1 MTLLWVSMVTMML
14 MGFPFMVLILGS
26 LMLHLEIAMPMFNM
40 TVIVQQVLAGLT
52 PSALQAVPMFILGA
66 GILTSGKAAERLISM
81 VRVMVGHIPGGLAIT
96 TNASCT
102 LFGAVS
108 GSTQATV
115 AAIGGTMRPMLLRA
129 GYKSPFTLGLIIN
142 ASDVAL
148 LIPPSIGFIVY
159 GVVTNT
165 SVGKLFLAGI
175 LPGIMIF
182 LMFSTYVFF
191 YSYFKRVGVAPKS
204 TGRERVTA
212 FREGFPV
219 LGFPII
225 IIGGIYTGLFSPTEA
240 AAAAVLYALILE
252 TLVYRTMNWGKL
264 VKVLLDTGV
273 ITGVVFVLVGAGQA
287 FSWLISFLKIPQE
300 VMPAILG
307 ADPTRL
313 HVLIVVVIAYFVA
326 CMFVDP
332 IVAIYV
338 FSPIFA
344 PYVIATGIDSVFL
357 GVLVTLQAAV
367 GSATPPFGCDIFT
380 AQLIFRRPYLEV
392 IRQTPPFILMLILAT
407 IILIIFPEI
416 ATFLPDTMLGQPPT
430 ATTGQ

>member
-1 MTLLWVSMVTMML
+1 MTLMWVSMVVML
-14 MGFPFMVLILGS
+14 LFGFPFMVLILGS
-26 LMLHLEIAMPMFNM
+26 LILQLQVNMPMFNM
-40 TVIVQQVLAGLT
+40 NVIVQQVLGGLT
-52 PSALQAVPMFILGA
+52 PPSLQAVPMFILGA
-66 GILTSGKAAERLISM
+66 AILTSGQAARRLINM
-81 VRVMVGHIPGGLAIT
+81 VRVMVGHIPGGLPIT
-96 TNASCT
+96 TTASCT

-115 AAIGGTMRPMLLRA
+115 AAIGGTMRPMLLEA

-175 LPGIMIF
+175 VPGIIIF
-182 LMFSTYVFF
+182 LMFSVYVFI
-191 YSYFKRVGVAPKS
+191 YSVRRNVGTAPKAS
-204 TGRERVTA
+204 WSERITA

-219 LGFPII
+219 LGFPVII
-225 IIGGIYTGLFSPTEA
+225 VGGIYTGIFSPTEA
-240 AAAAVLYALILE
+240 AAAAVLYAFILE
-252 TLVYRTMNWGKL
+252 TFVYRTMSLKII

-273 ITGVVFVLVGAGQA
+273 VTGVVFILVGAGQA

-307 ADPTRL
+307 TDPSRL
-313 HVLIVVVIAYFVA
+313 EVIIAVVIAYFIA

-344 PYVIATGIDSVFL
+344 PYVVATGIDPVFL
-357 GVLVTLQAAV
+357 GVLVTLQAAI

-392 IRQTPPFILMLILAT
+392 IRHTPPFIILLILAT
-407 IILIIFPEI
+407 ILIIAFPQL
-416 ATFLPDTMLGQPPT
+416 ATFLPDSMIAAPP
-430 ATTGQ
+430 GG